1 MEKMN
6 ALTLIITL
14 VVGVILTGALLGP
27 VISDATKT
35 EVTYTNEGYYRMAEI
50 GDESISIVWDHTE
63 PKQITVNDEVV
74 DLIKVPTNKVVT
86 IAVTDETIIRYAPVT
101 SNTLIQVYSSAGYYG
116 AGVNDGTDMTIT
128 IGEGTLT
135 ADNGSGTTV
144 TKTITSGYYAS
155 NNGKWIMKTDGET
168 AFIHKDDSVVVLAGN
183 TNVGDVT
190 IGVYANGTINDGLS
204 FETFPVDGEAHVVT
218 YGDVTFN
225 YTDVT
230 GYIDLVKLSNCQF
243 DITCDDTTAT
253 ATYSY
258 FLVPYEV
265 TAELSQHLTPGQISL
280 VGAIPVMV
288 IVALLMAAV
297 GAIAL
302 RRAD

>member
-1 MEKMN
+1 MDNKFI
-6 ALTLIITL
+6 AL
-14 VVGVILTGALLGP
+14 VVGLTVGVIMLSGFLWP
-27 VISDATKT
+27 VVADATA
-35 EVTYTNEGYYRMAEI
+35 TNETFTNGGYYRMAEI
-50 GDESISIVWDHTE
+50 GDDAITIEWDHTT

-74 DLIKVPTNKVVT
+74 DLTKVPTNKVVT

-101 SNTLIQVYSSAGYYG
+101 SNTLIQVYSSSGYYG
-116 AGVNDGTDMTIT
+116 AGVNDGTDMEIT
-128 IGEGTLT
+128 IDNGTLT

-183 TNVGDVT
+183 TNVGNVT
-190 IGVYANGTINDGLS
+190 IGIYANGTINDGLS
-204 FETFPVDGEAHVVT
+204 FETFPVDGNAHVVT

-265 TAELSQHLTPGQISL
+265 TAEKSWHLDTTQIAL
-280 VGAIPVMV
+280 VAAIGTLGAIVL
-288 IVALLMAAV
+288 IAAAA
-297 GAIAL
+297 GSI
-302 RRAD
+302 RRLD